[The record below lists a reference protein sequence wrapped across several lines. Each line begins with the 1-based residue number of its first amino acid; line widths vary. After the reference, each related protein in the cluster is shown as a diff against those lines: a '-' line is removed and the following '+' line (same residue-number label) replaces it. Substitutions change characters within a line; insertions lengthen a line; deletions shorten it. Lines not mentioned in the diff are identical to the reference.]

1 MVSIMKIWKIILAVL
16 TIVAGIVLFDEAG
29 LVLNKV
35 RLASAFGADVG
46 SIVMYAGYIVSIL
59 YIIISILFL
68 VYLNKKDN
76 KGEKIIIVLSII
88 AFIFSFLGPKLFEDL
103 QFLSFCAILCLIT
116 ATVSFFNNKKS
127 QSGLADL
134 KQHCPY
140 CGAVLNDDSLFC
152 TKCGKELPKRIACPH
167 CGASMNEGDAFCP
180 NCGKSKNEES
190 VEHSEEQES
199 QQAPD
204 VSENNTSKKYLPI
217 IIGVIVLAILGAGW
231 WSYKSSMEKTNV
243 NLDSLFTVNLEEV
256 KEDVEGNPT
265 DKLSQFRE
273 KFTIKNILSLLDNPK
288 NKSYAQK
295 CGLEFILEDKDEY
308 GGYQIIYGYDVEK
321 EKKTDNWYDINALS
335 EHSTY
340 FKYEC
345 CESVGWMAYFKS
357 KEDADCF
364 LNEAK
369 KHGFAKK
376 DDCYTNG
383 KWGMSMTED
392 EDWCCCQIYE
402 YVEYEEYEETTENSN
417 SNNGMSESNS
427 QTGNID
433 WLQGHWM
440 YRQGSYEAHLVI
452 KENTVRQYSSL
463 NSESTY
469 YTFRVDGNTMYIKP
483 IKNDGT
489 DFFVTL
495 DYQNHRIDYGDGN
508 WMRKI

>member
-273 KFTIKNILSLLDNPK
+273 LQSFAQFGSDLDEDTLKKINRGKVLTEILKQPQYNPFDEVSEIIAIYSATSGCLDDVKIDNIMGFENKIVEYVKLNHKELIKKLAENKKLSEEIL
-288 NKSYAQK
+288 AQ
-295 CGLEFILEDKDEY
+295 L
-308 GGYQIIYGYDVEK
+308 K
-321 EKKTDNWYDINALS
+321 EAIMECKKTLI
-335 EHSTY
+335 
-340 FKYEC
+340 
-345 CESVGWMAYFKS
+345 
-357 KEDADCF
+357 
-364 LNEAK
+364 
-369 KHGFAKK
+369 
-376 DDCYTNG
+376 
-383 KWGMSMTED
+383 
-392 EDWCCCQIYE
+392 
-402 YVEYEEYEETTENSN
+402 
-417 SNNGMSESNS
+417 
-427 QTGNID
+427 
-433 WLQGHWM
+433 
-440 YRQGSYEAHLVI
+440 
-452 KENTVRQYSSL
+452 
-463 NSESTY
+463 
-469 YTFRVDGNTMYIKP
+469 
-483 IKNDGT
+483 
-489 DFFVTL
+489 
-495 DYQNHRIDYGDGN
+495 
-508 WMRKI
+508 

>member
-180 NCGKSKNEES
+180 NCGKSINEVS
-190 VEHSEEQES
+190 AEHSEEQES
-199 QQAPD
+199 QQASD
-204 VSENNTSKKYLPI
+204 VSEKSTSKKYLPI
-217 IIGVIVLAILGAGW
+217 IVGVIVLAILGGGW
-231 WSYKSSMEKTNV
+231 WSYKSSMEKKNV
-243 NLDSLFTVNLEEV
+243 NLDSLITVNLEEV
-256 KEDVEGNPT
+256 KEDASYVSEEVIAKEKLEDILKELVGIADGNV
-265 DKLSQFRE
+265 
-273 KFTIKNILSLLDNPK
+273 ILSKVNKFCTEEFKTGFKQACDQADKEGCERPRLWWSYSDDDPEKYEIKEIVMTSDNVAKAEVKLLSEMYIGRFNVVVKKEGDTWLIDKIDEVETLDNPNFNISDNADGSSFK
-288 NKSYAQK
+288 EYSDYVGTWKLNRIESGQK
-295 CGLEFILEDKDEY
+295 MRIEVKL
-308 GGYQIIYGYDVEK
+308 
-321 EKKTDNWYDINALS
+321 
-335 EHSTY
+335 
-340 FKYEC
+340 
-345 CESVGWMAYFKS
+345 
-357 KEDADCF
+357 
-364 LNEAK
+364 
-369 KHGFAKK
+369 
-376 DDCYTNG
+376 
-383 KWGMSMTED
+383 
-392 EDWCCCQIYE
+392 
-402 YVEYEEYEETTENSN
+402 
-417 SNNGMSESNS
+417 
-427 QTGNID
+427 
-433 WLQGHWM
+433 
-440 YRQGSYEAHLVI
+440 
-452 KENTVRQYSSL
+452 KENHSGEFVVFLLKGSHDEVLVFENYPKCILSDGVIYLTKNGDITRGDVPKLKAASDGLYSFDNEKYVRDS
-463 NSESTY
+463 
-469 YTFRVDGNTMYIKP
+469 K
-483 IKNDGT
+483 
-489 DFFVTL
+489 
-495 DYQNHRIDYGDGN
+495 
-508 WMRKI
+508 

>member
-180 NCGKSKNEES
+180 NCGKSINEVS
-190 VEHSEEQES
+190 AEHSEEQES
-199 QQAPD
+199 QQASD
-204 VSENNTSKKYLPI
+204 VSEKSTSKKYLPI
-217 IIGVIVLAILGAGW
+217 IGGVIVLAILGGGW
-231 WSYKSSMEKTNV
+231 WSYKSSMEKKNV

-256 KEDVEGNPT
+256 KEDVEGNDT
-265 DKLSQFRE
+265 EL
-273 KFTIKNILSLLDNPK
+273 IKDAYASVLKKYNP
-288 NKSYAQK
+288 NT
-295 CGLEFILEDKDEY
+295 EWDDY
-308 GGYQIIYGYDVEK
+308 GTYFL
-321 EKKTDNWYDINALS
+321 YDITGDNIPELWVYADEGSDSNFHIYTFKDKQAISIYQDSLEPS
-335 EHSTY
+335 RTSFMNGKSGIYISTGGMGY
-340 FKYEC
+340 EEWNLFKYE
-345 CESVGWMAYFKS
+345 
-357 KEDADCF
+357 
-364 LNEAK
+364 
-369 KHGFAKK
+369 
-376 DDCYTNG
+376 NG
-383 KWGMSMTED
+383 KIVKKEVYSWS
-392 EDWCCCQIYE
+392 QNPAN
-402 YVEYEEYEETTENSN
+402 YEEVEESGVKPEC
-417 SNNGMSESNS
+417 E
-427 QTGNID
+427 D
-433 WLQGHWM
+433 
-440 YRQGSYEAHLVI
+440 I
-452 KENTVRQYSSL
+452 K
-463 NSESTY
+463 TY
-469 YTFRVDGNTMYIKP
+469 KLKDKTP
-483 IKNDGT
+483 
-489 DFFVTL
+489 L
-495 DYQNHRIDYGDGN
+495 D
-508 WMRKI
+508 KI

>member
-1 MVSIMKIWKIILAVL
+1 MKK
-16 TIVAGIVLFDEAG
+16 
-29 LVLNKV
+29 
-35 RLASAFGADVG
+35 RLSFICFVVW
-46 SIVMYAGYIVSIL
+46 IC
-59 YIIISILFL
+59 IISI
-68 VYLNKKDN
+68 
-76 KGEKIIIVLSII
+76 
-88 AFIFSFLGPKLFEDL
+88 
-103 QFLSFCAILCLIT
+103 
-116 ATVSFFNNKKS
+116 TVSGCRSRNQN
-127 QSGLADL
+127 QA
-134 KQHCPY
+134 
-140 CGAVLNDDSLFC
+140 NDSVVTESASD
-152 TKCGKELPKRIACPH
+152 EL
-167 CGASMNEGDAFCP
+167 
-180 NCGKSKNEES
+180 
-190 VEHSEEQES
+190 
-199 QQAPD
+199 
-204 VSENNTSKKYLPI
+204 T
-217 IIGVIVLAILGAGW
+217 
-231 WSYKSSMEKTNV
+231 
-243 NLDSLFTVNLEEV
+243 
-256 KEDVEGNPT
+256 
-265 DKLSQFRE
+265 QFRE

-321 EKKTDNWYDINALS
+321 GKKTDNWYDINALS

-463 NSESTY
+463 NPESTY

-495 DYQNHRIDYGDGN
+495 DYQKHRIDYGDGN
-508 WMRKI
+508 WMRKVE